1 MCGLGYHGDAWCSS
15 RTDLRIDCPS
25 VMVLP
30 HVKHRSYVDTEKK
43 SLCIYLHML
52 QCSVK

>member
-43 SLCIYLHML
+43 KPLHISPHA
-52 QCSVK
+52 SV